1 MIKESDIRSDKT
13 LKEYQK
19 LVDQDSRKLL
29 KRKKN
34 FKSINLKKL
43 GLGKMTY
50 AFTKKGYDYLEC
62 SKTGTLIVNPRP
74 TRKDLFKFY
83 KSSKSNVFWY
93 EKFFLPMQK
102 QRVNFTI
109 KPKINYLTKNF
120 TSFQKKKIIDIGCGS
135 GDFLINLKKKW
146 KHAKLYGL
154 EPSDKMSEE
163 FKKKDIVIF
172 KNVIEEFNPKKKFDL
187 VTCFELFEHV
197 YDPNIFIK
205 SLNNI
210 LSKNGLLYLSTLN
223 AVGFDIKYLRENSKS
238 IYPPYHLNFF
248 TIKSMRK
255 ILTLNGFKN
264 IKIITPGMLD
274 FDIINKNQKYVK
286 DPVMKKILQILNNK
300 KINSSDIKKIQKTIY
315 LNNLSSHMLVMAK
328 KK

>member
-19 LVDQDSRKLL
+19 LVDQDSKKLL
-29 KRKKN
+29 KRRKK
-34 FKSINLKKL
+34 FKTIDLKSL
-43 GLGKMTY
+43 GLGKMTH
-50 AFTKKGYDYLEC
+50 AFKKKGYDYLEC
-62 SKTGTLIVNPRP
+62 SSTGTLIVNPRP
-74 TRKDLFKFY
+74 SKKDLSKFY
-83 KSSKSNVFWY
+83 KDSKSNNFWY
-93 EKFFLPMQK
+93 EKFFLPKLK

-109 KPKINYLTKNF
+109 RPKINYLTKNF
-120 TSFQKKKIIDIGCGS
+120 KSYRKKKIIDIGSGS
-135 GDFLINLKKKW
+135 GDFLIHLKKKW
-146 KHAKLYGL
+146 KYAKLYGL
-154 EPSDKMSEE
+154 EPSDKMSEK
-163 FKKKDIVIF
+163 FKDKDVIIY
-172 KNVIEEFNPKKKFDL
+172 KNVIEDFKPKKKFDL

-197 YDPNIFIK
+197 YNPNIFIK

-223 AVGFDIKYLRENSKS
+223 AKGFDIKYLREKSKS

-248 TIKSMRK
+248 TIKSMKK

-274 FDIINKNQKYVK
+274 FDITNKNYKYVK
-286 DPVMKKILQILNNK
+286 DPVLKKILQVLNRK
-300 KINSSDIKKIQKTIY
+300 KINYLDIKEIQKVIHS
-315 LNNLSSHMLVMAK
+315 NDLSSHMLVMAK